1 MSGLNKHDELLLRDL
16 KLQPIALCVG
26 YVVIG
31 VAAGAIGLMTDGA
44 AAKWLCLGGGFLIAL
59 GAEKLVSRRI
69 RSAALALVRER
80 ADAGDGQGRPN

>member
-1 MSGLNKHDELLLRDL
+1 MRAINRHDELLLKDL

-31 VAAGAIGLMTDGA
+31 AAAGLIGLLTDGP
-44 AAKWLCLGGGFLIAL
+44 AAKWLCLGGGFLVAL

-69 RSAALALVRER
+69 RYAALALVRER
-80 ADAGDGQGRPN
+80 NGSANSIQ

>member
-1 MSGLNKHDELLLRDL
+1 MSGINRHDELLLKDL
-16 KLQPIALCVG
+16 KLQPIGLCVG

-31 VAAGAIGLMTDGA
+31 VAAAVIGLMTAGT

-80 ADAGDGQGRPN
+80 TTADAGDG